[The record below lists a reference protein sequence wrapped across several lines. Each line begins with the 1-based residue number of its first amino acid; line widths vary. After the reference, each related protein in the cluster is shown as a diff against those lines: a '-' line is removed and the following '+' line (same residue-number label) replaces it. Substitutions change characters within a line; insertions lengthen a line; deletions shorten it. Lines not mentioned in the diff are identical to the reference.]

1 MRHLPFKYQV
11 ALGPAIVVVTLIGLI
26 WFTLMQFDELK
37 RQNEI
42 IRQWAR
48 VTDRMHL
55 AISAGYQLREISRG
69 LLTQNADRTDLQ
81 FNYVEQSRVFSD
93 NVLYPECFD
102 RLPVELRN
110 IIDATE
116 PKLRFR
122 EDLAP
127 AEVIANL
134 DTLLPQLEKLYDIW
148 WVQKRAAYITYYD
161 DVQETNSHYLSIALT
176 MLALCL
182 VLASGF
188 TIWTL
193 RTTNGRLKKLA
204 RQTQG
209 VSDGTMTTLT
219 APTVCIDEIDNV
231 TASVSRMTQ
240 RLLQVVAVEK
250 VLQGAEDERRRIAM
264 DMHDQVLAEL
274 TSVTRQLDSLQQQA
288 TPQLRAQLHQAREEL
303 QRTIQTIREVIDDL
317 HPHVLDMLG
326 LSAAIGA
333 LTERACKGSHCPSC
347 YLSIDAD
354 IDIRLNAYTR
364 IMLYRIVQEV
374 VTNLM
379 RHAHCTQY
387 EIRLHQQ
394 EARIVL
400 SIEDNGQGFDPNQP
414 SSGHGLINISERA
427 RAIGAQINWKP
438 SRFNSGTCFELTL
451 DLTI

>member
-26 WFTLMQFDELK
+26 WYTLAQFDELQ

-55 AISAGYQLREISRG
+55 AISAGYQLREISRS
-69 LLTQNADRTDLQ
+69 LMLQNADRTDLQ
-81 FNYVEQSRVFSD
+81 FNYLEQSRVFSD

-102 RLPVELRN
+102 RLPGELRN

-134 DTLLPQLEKLYDIW
+134 DSLLPQLEKLYDAW
-148 WVQKRAAYITYYD
+148 WLQKRAAYISYYD
-161 DVQETNSHYLSIALT
+161 DVQETNSRYLSIALT
-176 MLALCL
+176 VLALCL

-204 RQTQG
+204 RQTQA
-209 VSDGTMTTLT
+209 VSEGTLT
-219 APTVCIDEIDNV
+219 SLAAPTVCIDEIDNV

-274 TSVTRQLDSLQQQA
+274 TSVTRQLDSLQQHA
-288 TPQLRAQLHQAREEL
+288 TAPLQAQLQTSREEL

-317 HPHVLDMLG
+317 HPHMLDMLG
-326 LSAAIGA
+326 LSAAVTA

-347 YLSIDAD
+347 YLSIDAG
-354 IDIRLNAYTR
+354 IDTRFSAYTR

-394 EARIVL
+394 AAQLIL
-400 SIEDNGQGFDPNQP
+400 CIEDNGRGFDPATP
-414 SSGHGLINISERA
+414 TSGHGLINIRERA
-427 RAIGAQINWKP
+427 RAIGARINWKP
-438 SRFNSGTCFELTL
+438 SRFNSGNCFELTL
-451 DLTI
+451 DLSA